1 MTLINESQDFCS
13 ETVVI
18 QVTFTP
24 NTSGDHTIDID
35 GGTPVIHDVALI
47 DVGTPVTV
55 NANYISVNGYCD
67 STTITGNVF
76 ANCDPETEVPFSV
89 IIPVQTEDCRNGAI
103 VGEGMYPIRTVDIIN
118 GGAGYNNGGSTTY
131 TNVPVIAYDISNAL
145 HGTGFLLNLVI
156 QSGVIVTATVAA
168 IGDGYAPVD
177 WATSPITVG
186 FQPDPAVVGTPT
198 TIARIEGNFN
208 SGDAYTLPIDLAG
221 SSCEPGTGQTD
232 LIIEQSYQDFIKFT
246 GCIDTDTLP
255 YDLDFSGKQP
265 INNCCCME
273 CKVGVVIVEDI
284 ASGSGTM
291 FFQDYG
297 TRKILT
303 RDFDNQLSDVY
314 IFANNTYYEKFDT
327 TNDIIDQSLYLG
339 NHSANNGSRLID
351 SNGAL
356 CVGNIHYADCDG
368 PEVFNGNIVECSN
381 TGVSASYDLASMGGD
396 IAPFDPS
403 PTFEFYDDYT
413 LTTPIS
419 NTSSYQNS
427 VNRKL
432 IIVVTTGANGKK
444 SISRL
449 SLQYQTPC
457 PPAES

>member
-24 NTSGDHTIDID
+24 NVSGDHTIDID

-55 NANYISVNGYCD
+55 NANYISANGYCD

-89 IIPVQTEDCRNGAI
+89 TIPVQTEDCTFGFMAGNE
-103 VGEGMYPIRTVDIIN
+103 VYPIRTVQIIN
-118 GGAGYNNGGSTTY
+118 GGLGYNNGTY
-131 TNVPVIAYDISNAL
+131 TNVPVIAYSSTGL
-145 HGTGFLLNLVI
+145 SGTGFLLNLTI
-156 QSGVIVTATVAA
+156 AGSGEIISASVAA
-168 IGDGYAPVD
+168 IGDAYKPGDYIAGSGS
-177 WATSPITVG
+177 TG
-186 FQPDPAVVGTPT
+186 FQPDPAIVGTPT
-198 TIARIEGNFN
+198 TVAIIEGNFN
-208 SGDAYTLPIDLAG
+208 AGDAYSLPIQIETY
-221 SSCEPGTGQTD
+221 SCESGTGQTP
-232 LIIEQSYQDFIKFT
+232 LILEETYDSVTEFRGCLDFEN
-246 GCIDTDTLP
+246 LP
-255 YDLDFSGKQP
+255 YNLSLSLKSPSF
-265 INNCCCME
+265 NCCCME

-303 RDFDNQLSDVY
+303 RDFDNQLSNAY

-327 TNDIIDQSLYLG
+327 ANDIVDQSLYLG

-368 PEVFNGNIVECSN
+368 PEVFNGVIDGCDDE
-381 TGVSASYDLASMGGD
+381 GQAAIYDLAAAECD
-396 IAPFDPS
+396 IEPLDCANS
-403 PTFEFYDDYT
+403 TFAFYDDYS
-413 LTTPIS
+413 LTTPIA
-419 NTSSYQNS
+419 NPASYQNQID
-427 VNRKL
+427 RKL
-432 IIVVTTGANGKK
+432 IIVVITGADGKQ
-444 SISRL
+444 SISTL
-449 SLQYQTPC
+449 TLNYQTPC
-457 PPAES
+457 PAEEA